1 MRYFIKLFTSL
12 FVMLLLQGTLFAQD
26 SKPDS
31 LATAGV
37 LDSIPVTPIK
47 KPMFN
52 TMKYR
57 FIGDGNFT
65 RGNVNRTLFVFRTEL
80 VLNGPLISL
89 STNPRFTYGKQNGI
103 VAERDGFLDLMIDVF
118 KERKTYLFGMAIL
131 ENSNLRKIE
140 LREMAGLGIGFR
152 ILTSPKNQLSITNA
166 VLYESTDFKEIEEV
180 TTLRNSVRVKGKHSF
195 NKDKIRLSHLTFVQ
209 PSLNKRSNMRWNTLV
224 SLELP
229 INQYVTLR
237 SSFENSFESVVSAGR
252 KKNDSRLTFGV
263 SFGNK

>member
-1 MRYFIKLFTSL
+1 MRYLFQ
-12 FVMLLLQGTLFAQD
+12 FFAVLLMIVLLEGALFAQV
-26 SKPDS
+26 STQDS
-31 LATAGV
+31 LSIAPQDSTALKLV
-37 LDSIPVTPIK
+37 K
-47 KPMFN
+47 KPLFN

-80 VLNGPLISL
+80 MLTGPFISL
-89 STNPRFTYGKQNGI
+89 STNPRFTYGKQNGV
-103 VAERDGFLDLMIDVF
+103 VAERDGFLDLMIDIF

-140 LREMAGLGIGFR
+140 LREMAGLGVGFR
-152 ILTSPKNQLSITNA
+152 ILNTPKNQLSVTDAI
-166 VLYESTDFKEIEEV
+166 LYESTDFKEMPKI
-180 TTLRNSVRVKGKHSF
+180 TTLRNSLRIKGKHSF
-195 NKDKIRLSHLTFVQ
+195 NKDKLRLSHLTFVQ
-209 PSLNKRSNMRWNTLV
+209 PSLSKLSNMRWNTLL

-237 SSFENSFESVVSAGR
+237 SSFENSFESVVSTGR